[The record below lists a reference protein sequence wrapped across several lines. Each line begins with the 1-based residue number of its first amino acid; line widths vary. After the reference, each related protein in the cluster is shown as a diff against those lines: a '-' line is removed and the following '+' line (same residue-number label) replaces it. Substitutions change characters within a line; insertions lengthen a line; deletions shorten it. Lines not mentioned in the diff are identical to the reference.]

1 MSKLACCRIAFEVY
15 ADSRAIIF
23 LHRHSL
29 GTGYKLADHI
39 GRAPCHHA
47 TAQFAGRDRR
57 QQFGRR
63 SLCGIERRQQHFI
76 WLFRRCIRRQRV
88 GLRLDQRGQ
97 RRECRSRRHALTRP
111 PGTNTTAV
119 GNSSNASGNN
129 GVSFGVSSAASALN
143 STALGTQAVASGTN
157 SVAIGRG
164 SIATVADTVSFG
176 ITGGERRL
184 TNVAAGINP
193 TDGVNVSQLTALD
206 TSVDTRIN
214 NAFNTFAN
222 FQGTGGVS
230 SVAIGDHAIA
240 SGPSYHRHRGRMPR
254 RQEPMRLLLG
264 TGATAANAVAV
275 GTGANAADNG
285 AAFGNLAS
293 ATGTNSTALG
303 PAATASGPNAAA
315 LGSGSSATG
324 SGAVALGPAS
334 TASGL
339 NSAALGNG
347 SSATGTNAVALGP
360 NAVASAPNSAAIGSG
375 SIANQANTVS
385 VGSVGNER
393 QRRRGSASTD
403 AVNVQQFQAGMSG
416 FNSQIAATNARID
429 TVDQQAR
436 RGIAATAAMAPT
448 MMPSQIGRT
457 TVALS
462 TGFYRGEAALS
473 VSVARRL
480 NVAAPT
486 VVFGSYA
493 NGGGSEHVG
502 RVGVATEF

>member
-1 MSKLACCRIAFEVY
+1 MSKFACCRIALKSALIVGIYVSCIATGSAQAPDTSWLITSAVPLASMPPPNLPVATGANSLAAGPY
-15 ADSRAIIF
+15 AVSSGDNSTSF
-23 LHRHSL
+23 
-29 GTGYKLADHI
+29 GYSAVAS
-39 GRAPCHHA
+39 GANTSA
-47 TAQFAGRDRR
+47 
-57 QQFGRR
+57 FG
-63 SLCGIERRQQHFI
+63 STSVASGANGVA
-76 WLFRRCIRRQRV
+76 V
-88 GLRLDQRGQ
+88 GM
-97 RRECRSRRHALTRP
+97 LTRAT
-111 PGTNTTAV
+111 GTNTTAI

-129 GVSFGVSSAASALN
+129 AVSLGVSSAASALN

-193 TDGVNVSQLTALD
+193 TDGVNMSQLTALD

-222 FQGTGGVS
+222 FQGTGGIS
-230 SVAIGDHAIA
+230 SVAIGDHAVA
-240 SGPSYHRHRGRMPR
+240 SGPRTIGIG
-254 RQEPMRLLLG
+254 QNAAATGTNAVALG
-264 TGATAANAVAV
+264 SGATAANAVAV

-315 LGSGSSATG
+315 IG
-324 SGAVALGPAS
+324 SGA
-334 TASGL
+334 
-339 NSAALGNG
+339 
-347 SSATGTNAVALGP
+347 SATGTNAVALGP

-375 SIANQANTVS
+375 SVANQANTVS

-393 QRRRGSASTD
+393 RLTNVAAGSAPTD

-429 TVDQQAR
+429 AVDQQAR
-436 RGIAATAAMAPT
+436 RGIAAASAMAPT
-448 MMPSQIGRT
+448 MMPTQIGRT
-457 TVALS
+457 TVAVS
-462 TGFYRGEAALS
+462 AGFYRGEAALS
-473 VSVARRL
+473 VGVARRL
-480 NVAAPT
+480 NVAIPT